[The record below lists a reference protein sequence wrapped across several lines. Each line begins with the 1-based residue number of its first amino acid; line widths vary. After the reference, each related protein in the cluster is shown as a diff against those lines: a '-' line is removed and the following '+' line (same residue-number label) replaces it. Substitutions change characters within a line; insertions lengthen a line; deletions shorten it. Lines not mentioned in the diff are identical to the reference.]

1 MLKTIEENFISVDFT
16 LGKLI
21 FIARENS
28 SDFLFYKDNF
38 KKSENFAEVFFE
50 FINKNN
56 INLDE
61 NKNIL
66 INLGPGSFIGLRN
79 ILSSLKALRLL
90 KKLKFFGFNNFQ
102 IFGQFLKKK
111 KLKKIGIKI
120 NNKYF
125 CIPFNK
131 YKRFKIKPTVQ
142 KKIAT
147 SKDTFIFD
155 KNIFED
161 KKKPY
166 YGLSEINYILKNKI
180 YIKSNID
187 PLYYS

>member
-1 MLKTIEENFISVDFT
+1 MLKKIEENFISIDFT

-28 SDFLFYKDNF
+28 LDFLFYKDNF
-38 KKSENFAEVFFE
+38 KKSENFAEVFLE

-79 ILSSLKALRLL
+79 ILSSLKAIRLL

-102 IFGQFLKKK
+102 IFGQFFKEK
-111 KLKKIGIKI
+111 KLKKIGIEI

-125 CIPFNK
+125 CIPLNK
-131 YKRFKIKPTVQ
+131 FKRFKTKPIIK
-142 KKIAT
+142 KKIVI
-147 SKDTFIFD
+147 SKDIFIFD
-155 KNIFED
+155 KNFFQN

-166 YGLSEINYILKNKI
+166 YGLNEINYILKNKI
-180 YIKSNID
+180 YTKSSID
-187 PLYYS
+187 PLYYN

>member
-28 SDFLFYKDNF
+28 LDFLFYKDNF
-38 KKSENFAEVFFE
+38 KKSENFVEVFLE

-61 NKNIL
+61 NKNIF

-90 KKLKFFGFNNFQ
+90 KKLKLFGFNNFQ

-111 KLKKIGIKI
+111 KFKKIGIKI

-131 YKRFKIKPTVQ
+131 YKNFKIKPIIK
-142 KKIAT
+142 KKIVI
-147 SKDTFIFD
+147 SKDIFIFD
-155 KNIFED
+155 KNFFED
-161 KKKPY
+161 KKKLY
-166 YGLSEINYILKNKI
+166 YGLNEINYILKNRI